1 MNKTR
6 HIKSNRKGFTL
17 IELLVAMAISGIV
30 AGAIFTAFQSQQ
42 KSYFVQD
49 QVAEMQQNL
58 RAAMDIVVREVRMAG
73 FDPTNMANAGIITA
87 TASRL
92 NFSMDITD
100 NTGNGSSDGDTDD
113 TDELIDFGFKPDDD
127 ADDNG
132 IADSGAA
139 SLGRQTGGAG
149 GYQPVAENI
158 QAIEFNYVLSDGT
171 RTLTPS
177 PALLNSI
184 RAVEISILAR
194 SAKRDKD
201 FTNAATYTAGAG
213 TIWGPFNDN
222 YRRRLIITNVQ
233 CRNMGLY
240 QQVI

>member
-1 MNKTR
+1 MSKSS
-6 HIKSNRKGFTL
+6 KSNGFTL
-17 IELLVAMAISGIV
+17 VELLIAMAVSSFIM
-30 AGAIFTAFQSQQ
+30 AAIYATYLLNQ
-42 KSYFVQD
+42 KSYHVQD
-49 QVAEMQQNL
+49 DVAEMQQNL
-58 RAAMDIVVREVRMAG
+58 RTAFYHLSSEIRMAG
-73 FDPTNMANAGIITA
+73 FDPTDIANAGIITA
-87 TASRL
+87 TASRIS
-92 NFSMDITD
+92 FSMDITD

-113 TDELIDFGFKPDDD
+113 IDELINFGFKPDDD

-194 SAKRDKD
+194 SARRDRD
-201 FTNAATYTAGAG
+201 FTNAATYTTGAG
-213 TIWGPFNDN
+213 TTWGPFNDN

-240 QQVI
+240 QQVTS

>member
-1 MNKTR
+1 MSKSS
-6 HIKSNRKGFTL
+6 KSNGFTL
-17 IELLVAMAISGIV
+17 VELLIAMAVSGFIM
-30 AGAIFTAFQSQQ
+30 AAIYATYLLNQ
-42 KSYFVQD
+42 KSYHVQD
-49 QVAEMQQNL
+49 DVAEMQQNL
-58 RAAMDIVVREVRMAG
+58 RAASYHLSREIRMAG
-73 FDPTNMANAGIITA
+73 FDPTNIANAGIITA
-87 TASRL
+87 TASRIS
-92 NFSMDITD
+92 FSMDITD

-113 TDELIDFGFKPDDD
+113 IDELINFGFKPDDD

-149 GYQPVAENI
+149 EYQPVAENI

-194 SAKRDKD
+194 SARRDRD
-201 FTNAATYTAGAG
+201 FTNAATYTTGAG
-213 TIWGPFNDN
+213 TTWGPFNDN

-240 QQVI
+240 QQVTS